1 MRNNT
6 TETETE
12 KINELIFQFNNM
24 KCYPT
29 IEVELEGGDYAIYNL
44 HADKEGLHTSC
55 GITVSWDINFS
66 LDNHLEAMLD
76 EINQTIY

>member
-12 KINELIFQFNNM
+12 KINELIFQFENM
-24 KCYPT
+24 RAMPI
-29 IEVELEGGDYAIYNL
+29 IEIEINGDYAIYNL
-44 HADKEGLHTSC
+44 HADKEGIHTSC
-55 GITVSWDINFS
+55 GLSVEWDINFS
-66 LDNHLEAMLD
+66 LDSHLEAMLD